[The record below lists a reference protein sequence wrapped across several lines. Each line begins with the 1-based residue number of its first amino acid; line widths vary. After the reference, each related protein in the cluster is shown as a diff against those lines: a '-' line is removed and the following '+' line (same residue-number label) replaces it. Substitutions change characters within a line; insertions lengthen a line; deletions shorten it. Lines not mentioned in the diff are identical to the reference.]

1 METLTD
7 TVAVAAPSTS
17 TMTGREKAAAVLLS
31 LDTETAAQV
40 MADFD
45 EDEIMQLTG
54 QMCNMRSI
62 DGERI
67 NSVIEEC
74 MGLLDSAG
82 PVGGSIEAVGEL
94 LEQVMG
100 SKGRTMLSQ
109 MLQQRN
115 YEQQAE
121 QGLRAL
127 RDLGTQE
134 LLSLVQSEHPQ
145 MISLIMSHLEPDRAA
160 SLLAQLAEE
169 LQTEVITRMARSENT
184 SREIIA
190 RINTVLES
198 RAQSFGSVQRDT
210 PEERYKTVAEI
221 LNMVGRSTERTVLDG
236 MAREHPEMAEEI
248 KNLMFV
254 FEDVVAIDDRSL
266 QKILSQVDTKTLA
279 MALKTASDP
288 IKEKILGNLS
298 KRAGQTI
305 AEELELLGPRPLS
318 EVEEAQKG
326 ILDVIKRMQDDGEI
340 TISRGKTSGEQ
351 LV

>member
-1 METLTD
+1 METVTD
-7 TVAVAAPSTS
+7 TVAVAAPSS
-17 TMTGREKAAAVLLS
+17 PSMSGREKAAAVLLA

-40 MADFD
+40 MADLE

-54 QMCNMRSI
+54 QMCNMRRI
-62 DGERI
+62 DGDRL
-67 NSVIEEC
+67 NAVIEEC
-74 MGLLDSAG
+74 MGMLDSTG
-82 PVGGSIEAVGEL
+82 PIGGSVEAVGAL

-100 SKGRTMLSQ
+100 SKGRAMLSQ

-121 QGLRAL
+121 EGLKAL
-127 RDLGTQE
+127 KDLGTQE

-145 MISLIMSHLEPDRAA
+145 IISLIMAHLEPERA
-160 SLLAQLAEE
+160 SGLLAQLPEE
-169 LQTEVITRMARSENT
+169 LQTEVITSMAKSENT

-190 RINTVLES
+190 QINTVLES

-221 LNMVGRSTERTVLDG
+221 LNMVGRSTERSVLDG

-254 FEDVVAIDDRSL
+254 FEDIVAIDDRSL
-266 QKILSQVDTKTLA
+266 QKILSQVDTKALA

-288 IKEKILGNLS
+288 IKEKVFGNLS

-326 ILDVIKRMQDDGEI
+326 VLDVIKRMQDDGEI
-340 TISRGKTSGEQ
+340 TVNRGKSTGEQ